1 MDDTLKD
8 PVCGMTVSRDS
19 FALDYLGIHYAFCSR
34 QCQDRF
40 RANPHLYV
48 GVPGE
53 KAPKQQGVEIIKRR
67 RFRLD
72 QFLTDAEAASL
83 VAALGAMM
91 GIRHTE
97 IEGNTVTITYD
108 LLQSTAEQIAARM
121 GEIGLNMGNG
131 WAERL
136 QRGFVH
142 YLEESELDS
151 MEVTPHPPHH

>member
-19 FALDYLGIHYAFCSR
+19 FALDYLGIHYAFCSQ

-53 KAPKQQGVEIIKRR
+53 KAPKQQGVEVIKRR
-67 RFRLD
+67 RFQLE
-72 QFLTDAEAASL
+72 QPLTDTEAASL
-83 VAALGAMM
+83 AEALGAMM

-97 IEGNTVTITYD
+97 VSGNMVTITYD
-108 LLQSTAEQIAARM
+108 LLQATAEQIAARM
-121 GEIGLNMGNG
+121 GEIGLNMGGG

-136 QRGFVH
+136 QQGFVH

-151 MEVTPHPPHH
+151 MEVAPRPHHH